1 MPWRQKGVLPLP
13 RIESKFFGILYTYYL
28 LFLILPRLSNGVFNS
43 NTIYVQMVFEADA
56 P

>member
-1 MPWRQKGVLPLP
+1 MPWRQKGVLPLS
-13 RIESKFFGILYTYYL
+13 RIEPEFFGILYNVIFY
-28 LFLILPRLSNGVFNS
+28 LILPWLSNRVLHS